1 MIIVEEQKI
10 IRILQNNTHTHTH
23 THKKKKNKIVAINR
37 TKEEMEGLCVIFIL
51 FHL

>member
-10 IRILQNNTHTHTH
+10 IRILQNNTHTH
-23 THKKKKNKIVAINR
+23 KKKQNKIVAINR

>member
-10 IRILQNNTHTHTH
+10 IRILQNNTHIHTQ
-23 THKKKKNKIVAINR
+23 KQNKIVAINR